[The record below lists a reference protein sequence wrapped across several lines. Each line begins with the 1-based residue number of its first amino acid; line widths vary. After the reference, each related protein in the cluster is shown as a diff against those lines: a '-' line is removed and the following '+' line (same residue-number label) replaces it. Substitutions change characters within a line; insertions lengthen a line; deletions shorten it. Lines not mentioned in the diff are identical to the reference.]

1 MGYFSYFLSAK
12 ALVICTGA
20 HDRVIPFPGGTLPGV
35 MTAGGGQRF
44 AKLAGRAPGSRVVV
58 AGTGVFLWA
67 AAASVIKAGGQV
79 VTLVE
84 AQRNRAGM
92 LGLLARFPERWAE
105 AAKLMAPVLRAGTTV
120 CRCEEV
126 TWREIL
132 AALDDGADSVYGA
145 KLWTRA
151 GMGRC
156 QGRMCADA
164 IARLAGQVL
173 GSDMSE
179 LGVQPPPTPI
189 ASGALEPGRRNIL
202 GCNVSRAPFSTNV
215 TAPQRRRS
223 GGLPRPRGRQ

>member
-79 VTLVE
+79 VALVE

-92 LGLLARFPERWAE
+92 LGCSPGFRN
-105 AAKLMAPVLRAGTTV
+105 AGP
-120 CRCEEV
+120 R
-126 TWREIL
+126 
-132 AALDDGADSVYGA
+132 
-145 KLWTRA
+145 
-151 GMGRC
+151 
-156 QGRMCADA
+156 
-164 IARLAGQVL
+164 
-173 GSDMSE
+173 
-179 LGVQPPPTPI
+179 
-189 ASGALEPGRRNIL
+189 RRN
-202 GCNVSRAPFSTNV
+202 
-215 TAPQRRRS
+215 
-223 GGLPRPRGRQ
+223 